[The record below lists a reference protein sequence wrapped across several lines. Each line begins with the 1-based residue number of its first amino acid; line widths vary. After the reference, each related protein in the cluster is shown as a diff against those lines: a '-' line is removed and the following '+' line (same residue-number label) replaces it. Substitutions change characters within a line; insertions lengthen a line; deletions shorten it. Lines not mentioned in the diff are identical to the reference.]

1 MKIIIGLGNPEKK
14 YELTRHN
21 AGFMLVDKLQSQ
33 WEFPDF
39 EFNKKFNAEISK
51 NNLDLSLRAQ
61 RSNLEISN
69 EIATSPTA
77 PRNDDVLLVKPQTYM
92 NLSGSSVKTIL
103 DFYKLSSD
111 DILVIHDDIDIPLGK
126 YKIATDSSS
135 AGHNGVQNIID
146 LLGTQTFKRA
156 RIGIGQTEKEA
167 LVCRLDA
174 HDFVL
179 EKFTQEELKK
189 IEGVFESAL
198 EEIKNFL

>member
-1 MKIIIGLGNPEKK
+1 MKLIIGLGNPGKQYEKS
-14 YELTRHN
+14 RHN
-21 AGFMLVDKLQSQ
+21 AGFLMLDKIKEQ
-33 WEFPDF
+33 FDF
-39 EFNKKFNAEISK
+39 SDFKQEKSFNAE
-51 NNLDLSLRAQ
+51 LS
-61 RSNLEISN
+61 EKIM
-69 EIATSPTA
+69 
-77 PRNDDVLLVKPQTYM
+77 DDNKIILAKPQTFM
-92 NLSGSSVKTIL
+92 NNSGEAVQKMMA
-103 DFYKLSSD
+103 FYKLTPE
-111 DILVIHDDIDIPLGK
+111 DILVIHDDLDIAIGK
-126 YKIATDSSS
+126 YKIAEDSRS